1 MNNKLTTFQA
11 KRLFIISKFINK
23 SLHINVEISSF
34 TINLKLKVNDCE
46 LKSLML
52 NSSSTSL
59 SANQL
64 NTSTPTTTTVT
75 AAAAAAAAA
84 TVTATNQTVE
94 QMIIQDSSTKQQ
106 PTVPQ
111 QPTPSQQTTDTP
123 MNTTLPTPTAVGA
136 GGDQTDTTAVKRK
149 GKFVVK
155 KVETNELLSEAIKSS
170 APTTNAAVAAADAS
184 ATSQQT
190 QQHVVPQ
197 PAAVASDAST
207 GHNLN
212 TNQSTA
218 SLLQHALQ
226 QDQQRADLKSII
238 TFSSFF

>member
-1 MNNKLTTFQA
+1 
-11 KRLFIISKFINK
+11 
-23 SLHINVEISSF
+23 
-34 TINLKLKVNDCE
+34 
-46 LKSLML
+46 ML

-75 AAAAAAAAA
+75 AAVAAAA

-106 PTVPQ
+106 PIVPQ
-111 QPTPSQQTTDTP
+111 QPTPPQQTTDTP

-136 GGDQTDTTAVKRK
+136 GGDQTDATAVKRK

-155 KVETNELLSEAIKSS
+155 KVETNELLSEAIKS
-170 APTTNAAVAAADAS
+170 TTPAANATVTAVDAS

-190 QQHVVPQ
+190 QQPVVPQ
-197 PAAVASDAST
+197 PAAVASDATT
-207 GHNLN
+207 GHNLT

-226 QDQQRADLKSII
+226 QDQQRADLNQKSII
-238 TFSSFF
+238 MFSSFF

>member
-1 MNNKLTTFQA
+1 
-11 KRLFIISKFINK
+11 
-23 SLHINVEISSF
+23 
-34 TINLKLKVNDCE
+34 
-46 LKSLML
+46 ML

-75 AAAAAAAAA
+75 AAAVAAAA

-106 PTVPQ
+106 PTVPE
-111 QPTPSQQTTDTP
+111 QPAPPQQTTDTP

-136 GGDQTDTTAVKRK
+136 GGDQTDATAVKRK

-155 KVETNELLSEAIKSS
+155 KVETNELLSEAIKST
-170 APTTNAAVAAADAS
+170 APTANATVAAVDAS

-190 QQHVVPQ
+190 QQPVVPQ
-197 PAAVASDAST
+197 PVASDA
-207 GHNLN
+207 GHNLA

-226 QDQQRADLKSII
+226 QDQQRADLNQKSII
-238 TFSSFF
+238 MF

>member
-1 MNNKLTTFQA
+1 
-11 KRLFIISKFINK
+11 
-23 SLHINVEISSF
+23 
-34 TINLKLKVNDCE
+34 
-46 LKSLML
+46 ML

-75 AAAAAAAAA
+75 AAAVAAAA

-106 PTVPQ
+106 PTVPAQ
-111 QPTPSQQTTDTP
+111 QTAPPQQTTDTP

-136 GGDQTDTTAVKRK
+136 GGDQTDATSVKRK

-155 KVETNELLSEAIKSS
+155 KVETNELLSEAIKST
-170 APTTNAAVAAADAS
+170 APTANATVTAVDAS

-190 QQHVVPQ
+190 QQPVVPQ
-197 PAAVASDAST
+197 AAAVASDATT
-207 GHNLN
+207 GHNLT

-226 QDQQRADLKSII
+226 QDQQRADLNQKSII
-238 TFSSFF
+238 TVYWYHIIQKPQFIC